1 MLILIIIFNKTK
13 KFKDPKKAVI
23 SISDQNF
30 DWLQVAS
37 DEKHV
42 AEIEKI
48 SADPKADVYNAL
60 SKIKVDFFYGGCGDN
75 IRSPGWLRSVDEGE
89 NL

>member
-1 MLILIIIFNKTK
+1 MLILIIIYNKTK
-13 KFKDPKKAVI
+13 KFKDPKKAVL

-75 IRSPGWLRSVDEGE
+75 IRSPGWLRSVDEGG